1 MNRLSVLKSTNSQR
15 KAMSSRKQH
24 EEHLVRRGIHDRRSS
39 HHDADLTNP
48 YDEAEDQTDR
58 AENVSTDEE
67 PLKQESDVHKPYRT
81 EKIYPEL
88 RDYKRRLSIP
98 RTPSPSRRKKEP
110 PLQNQKA
117 LYYFCII
124 SVICALILVVQY
136 RFSEQPVHVSY
147 ADKRLGTL
155 REHLRKLKDNFA
167 AQPEYNWQIIRS
179 SVMDMINDTGV
190 YTGPAV
196 ITFLASVKN
205 ERFATCLS
213 QQVATALS
221 YTFDDGGDYGT
232 IAADE
237 LSVSEDVARHIIENR
252 CKEVVE
258 MRQRHIIVA
267 SHLEQW
273 NPDAAMM
280 LHPLCDQENAL
291 YKNVTYILTVFT
303 RHEDVSGQRERKEY
317 DRLAENA
324 LNNAW
329 ESMDTNQRHAIIS
342 RVTGNVVLVREDS
355 SLCVSPS

>member
-1 MNRLSVLKSTNSQR
+1 
-15 KAMSSRKQH
+15 MSSRDD
-24 EEHLVRRGIHDRRSS
+24 EHLVRRGIHDRRNS
-39 HHDADLTNP
+39 HHDADLA
-48 YDEAEDQTDR
+48 DSSDDAEDQPDR
-58 AENVSTDEE
+58 AEHVSADASIEGPLVEE
-67 PLKQESDVHKPYRT
+67 SHVQKPSHMQ
-81 EKIYPEL
+81 KIYPDL
-88 RDYKRRLSIP
+88 SSYKRRLSTS
-98 RTPSPSRRKKEP
+98 RTSSPSRRKKKP
-110 PLQNQKA
+110 PPQNQKT
-117 LYYFCII
+117 LYYFGAV
-124 SVICALILVVQY
+124 SLLCALILFVQY
-136 RFSEQPVHVSY
+136 LFSEQPLHVSL
-147 ADKRLGTL
+147 ADRRLGTL
-155 REHLRKLKDNFA
+155 REHLRKLKDTFG

-190 YTGPAV
+190 YSGPAV
-196 ITFLASVKN
+196 ILFLASVKN

-258 MRQRHIIVA
+258 MRQRHIMVA

-355 SLCVSPS
+355 SLCASPS

>member
-1 MNRLSVLKSTNSQR
+1 
-15 KAMSSRKQH
+15 MSSRQQH

-39 HHDADLTNP
+39 HHDADLT
-48 YDEAEDQTDR
+48 DSCDDAEDQTDR
-58 AENVSTDEE
+58 AEHVSTDANIEE
-67 PLKQESDVHKPYRT
+67 PLEQESHALKPSHT
-81 EKIYPEL
+81 KPIYPDL
-88 RDYKRRLSIP
+88 SVYKRRLSIP
-98 RTPSPSRRKKEP
+98 RTPSPPRRKKEP

-124 SVICALILVVQY
+124 SVVCALILIMQY
-136 RFSEQPVHVSY
+136 LFSEQPMHVSL
-147 ADKRLGTL
+147 ADRRLGTL
-155 REHLRKLKDNFA
+155 REHLRKLKDTFVG
-167 AQPEYNWQIIRS
+167 QPEYNWQIIRS

-190 YTGPAV
+190 YSGPAV

-221 YTFDDGGDYGT
+221 YTFDDDGDYGT

-258 MRQRHIIVA
+258 MRRRHIIVA

-303 RHEDVSGQRERKEY
+303 KHEDVSGQRERKEY

-355 SLCVSPS
+355 SLCASPS

>member
-1 MNRLSVLKSTNSQR
+1 
-15 KAMSSRKQH
+15 MSSRKQH

-110 PLQNQKA
+110 PLQNQK
-117 LYYFCII
+117 
-124 SVICALILVVQY
+124 
-136 RFSEQPVHVSY
+136 
-147 ADKRLGTL
+147 
-155 REHLRKLKDNFA
+155 
-167 AQPEYNWQIIRS
+167 
-179 SVMDMINDTGV
+179 
-190 YTGPAV
+190 
-196 ITFLASVKN
+196 
-205 ERFATCLS
+205 
-213 QQVATALS
+213 VATALS

-342 RVTGNVVLVREDS
+342 RKTLLKQV
-355 SLCVSPS
+355 PFPI

>member
-1 MNRLSVLKSTNSQR
+1 M
-15 KAMSSRKQH
+15 MSSSQQPD
-24 EEHLVRRGIHDRRSS
+24 ECLARRGIHDRRSS
-39 HHDADLTNP
+39 HHDADLT
-48 YDEAEDQTDR
+48 DSCDDAEDQTDK
-58 AENVSTDEE
+58 AEHISPDANIEE
-67 PLKQESDVHKPYRT
+67 PLAQESYAHKPSNT
-81 EKIYPEL
+81 QALYPDL
-88 RDYKRRLSIP
+88 TPYKRRLSIP
-98 RTPSPSRRKKEP
+98 RSASPSRHKKELP
-110 PLQNQKA
+110 PQSQQASYYLYVGA
-117 LYYFCII
+117 L
-124 SVICALILVVQY
+124 ICALVLLVQY
-136 RFSEQPVHVSY
+136 LISEQPMPLSL
-147 ADKRLGTL
+147 ADRRLGTL
-155 REHLRKLKDNFA
+155 REHLRKLKDTFV

-190 YTGPAV
+190 YSGPAV

-258 MRQRHIIVA
+258 RRQRHVMVA
-267 SHLEQW
+267 SHLEKW

-303 RHEDVSGQRERKEY
+303 KHEDVSGQRERKEY
-317 DRLAENA
+317 DHLAENA

-355 SLCVSPS
+355 SSCVSAS